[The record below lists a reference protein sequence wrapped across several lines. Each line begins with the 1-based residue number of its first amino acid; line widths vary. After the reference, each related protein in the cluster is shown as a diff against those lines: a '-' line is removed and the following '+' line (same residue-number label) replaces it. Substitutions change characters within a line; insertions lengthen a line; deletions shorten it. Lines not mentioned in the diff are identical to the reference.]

1 MLGCEYPIIQT
12 AMGWVAMPELVA
24 ASSNAGA
31 FGFLALATAGPKEA
45 IEMMDQ
51 TLALT
56 DKPFGINFHMFQPG
70 ADEIVQGVIDRKIK
84 AVSYSRSPT
93 PEFIKAFKEAGV
105 ICIPTVGALKHALK
119 AEQLGADALV
129 VQGSEGGGHTGST
142 PTTLLLSSVLENVK
156 IPVVAAGGFR
166 DGSGLAASL
175 AWGASGI
182 AMGTRFMMTE
192 ESPVPHKTKEAYLSA
207 DIENIK
213 ITKKFDGMS
222 HRLIFNDYIA
232 KIDRSNPFSLF
243 IISITS
249 AWKYKQLTKSS
260 YLDLMKSFFAMLK
273 GDDLTISQSVMSAN
287 SPAIIQKAMVEGS
300 PDEGAMPS
308 GQVAGLIS
316 NLPTCKDLIDQIM
329 KEFSFAAA
337 NFKKIKKDS
346 S

>member
-1 MLGCEYPIIQT
+1 
-12 AMGWVAMPELVA
+12 
-24 ASSNAGA
+24 
-31 FGFLALATAGPKEA
+31 
-45 IEMMDQ
+45 
-51 TLALT
+51 
-56 DKPFGINFHMFQPG
+56 
-70 ADEIVQGVIDRKIK
+70 
-84 AVSYSRSPT
+84 
-93 PEFIKAFKEAGV
+93 
-105 ICIPTVGALKHALK
+105 
-119 AEQLGADALV
+119 
-129 VQGSEGGGHTGST
+129 
-142 PTTLLLSSVLENVK
+142 
-156 IPVVAAGGFR
+156 
-166 DGSGLAASL
+166 
-175 AWGASGI
+175 
-182 AMGTRFMMTE
+182 
-192 ESPVPHKTKEAYLSA
+192 
-207 DIENIK
+207 
-213 ITKKFDGMS
+213 MS